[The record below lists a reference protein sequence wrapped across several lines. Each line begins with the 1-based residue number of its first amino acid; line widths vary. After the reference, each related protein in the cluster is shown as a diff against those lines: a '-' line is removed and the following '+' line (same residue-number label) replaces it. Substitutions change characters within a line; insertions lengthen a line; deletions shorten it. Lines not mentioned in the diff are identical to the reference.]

1 MEYLTA
7 RKLQQR
13 FGLPLMDAE
22 RIVHEQTLQALYR
35 HPLPAMCWFAA
46 FAVGF
51 ILPAWLPDGRRWNVA
66 AKAVAVLLMLG
77 SIVVRRLA
85 AHNAILDA
93 SRKLS
98 NPTRT
103 DDTPHTQA

>member
-1 MEYLTA
+1 MEYLTT

-13 FGLPLMDAE
+13 FGLSLMDAE
-22 RIVHEQTLQALYR
+22 RILHEQTRQALYR
-35 HPLPAMCWFAA
+35 HPLPAMCWFVA

-98 NPTRT
+98 NQIHT
-103 DDTPHTQA
+103 DGTPHTQA